1 MNLFNVAQAAD
12 PVAPPVQEAFDALD
26 NFSKTVGIFNP
37 SIGVQTLAGKLIL
50 SAMGIVGSLA
60 LVFFIYGGI
69 MWMTAGADP
78 KRLNT
83 AKKTMLWAALGL
95 VVMFLSYI
103 VVKMII
109 EVVSL

>member
-1 MNLFNVAQAAD
+1 MKFIYEALAAD
-12 PVAPPVQEAFDALD
+12 VVAPPVQEAFDALD
-26 NFSKTVGIFNP
+26 NFSTTVGIFSP
-37 SIGVQTLAGKLIL
+37 AIGVQTLAGKLIL

-69 MWMTAGADP
+69 MWMIAGADP
-78 KRLNT
+78 KKLNT
-83 AKKTMLWAALGL
+83 AKQTMLWASLGL
-95 VVMFLSYI
+95 AIMFLSYI